1 MAYPTKKV
9 GNDQDILAQLERFV
23 DRVGCPARPAEEPR
37 LRGDRRKAERA
48 SWSIRLDG
56 KMTLRQF
63 GKLQKR
69 PIRFSERTRRLP
81 NEAPRTR
88 WEAIMAGSVDTHD
101 QQSQPIPAK
110 KLVKVFLPAKFAR
123 ERHSRS
129 RRSPV
134 RSAAKS
140 GGDDGGGDGDSDQGE
155 PPRPS
160 HKGRII
166 LPAPIQAR
174 LIPFSCKA
182 NSFPHSR
189 IVHPCRWSLD
199 WRWVA

>member
-1 MAYPTKKV
+1 MAYPTKKL

-88 WEAIMAGSVDTHD
+88 WEMIMSRIEEAP
-101 QQSQPIPAK
+101 QQDFQPLP
-110 KLVKVFLPAKFAR
+110 VKRRVNGFRPINSYR
-123 ERHSRS
+123 ERRPSN
-129 RRSPV
+129 RRSHC

-140 GGDDGGGDGDSDQGE
+140 DNGGGDGDSDGPGE

-166 LPAPIQAR
+166 LPAPVQAR
-174 LIPFSCKA
+174 RIPFSCKT
-182 NSFPHSR
+182 NSSPHSR
-189 IVHPCRWSLD
+189 IVHPCSWCMD
-199 WRWVA
+199 WRWAV

>member
-1 MAYPTKKV
+1 MAYPTKKL

-88 WEAIMAGSVDTHD
+88 WEMIMSRIEEAP
-101 QQSQPIPAK
+101 QQDFQPLP
-110 KLVKVFLPAKFAR
+110 VKRRVNGFRPINSYR
-123 ERHSRS
+123 ERRPST
-129 RRSPV
+129 RRSHC
-134 RSAAKS
+134 RSAAKA
-140 GGDDGGGDGDSDQGE
+140 GDDGGGDDDGAGD
-155 PPRPS
+155 PPGPVLAVPS
-160 HKGRII
+160 PHNFHVAIQLNS
-166 LPAPIQAR
+166 LPR
-174 LIPFSCKA
+174 
-182 NSFPHSR
+182 SR
-189 IVHPCRWSLD
+189 TVHPCSWCMD
-199 WRWVA
+199 WRWAV